1 MRATGRKPSALNQH
15 PGRNNEATLV
25 ETTLVERGWGFV
37 GAVMVLVALAMP
49 SFGPVVDHHFA
60 ERQFHHGHLLLDGL
74 AAEHDHSLGNRYHQ
88 HPSGAGSGRS
98 GASYGAGMVYL
109 NSADG
114 GSPPV
119 VPTATASQT
128 SPVYPDLN
136 RAALRPQNSPDN
148 APLTE
153 AFPALPTPPPRA

>member
-1 MRATGRKPSALNQH
+1 
-15 PGRNNEATLV
+15 
-25 ETTLVERGWGFV
+25 
-37 GAVMVLVALAMP
+37 MVLVALAMP

-60 ERQFHHGHLLLDGL
+60 ERQFHHGHLLVGGL
-74 AAEHDHSLGNRYHQ
+74 SAEHDHRLGAKDHQ
-88 HPSGAGSGRS
+88 H
-98 GASYGAGMVYL
+98 SYGTDSGPGNPDYLPGMVYL

-119 VPTATASQT
+119 VPVSSAAQT

-136 RAALRPQNSPDN
+136 GAVLRPQNSPDN

-153 AFPALPTPPPRA
+153 AFPALPEPPPRTRPS